1 MPGVIANPAL
11 LAGLLPEHD
20 ATARAT
26 HQREWAGVA
35 SVALHGVLLL
45 LMAQV
50 VPHVIAPAPLR
61 PPAAVAPVT
70 MTISLKDLPIV
81 FTPAVRPGGGGGGG
95 GAREHGPVPRA
106 HGRGHDRVTLPVA
119 RPVAPLAPLVGK
131 ELPLQMLDIP
141 VVPQALGDGVV
152 VGLPTGA
159 EGAAPS
165 RGPGSGGGV
174 GDGTGTGAGSGAG
187 SGLGSGSGGGMGGG
201 MGGRVYVPGGGVSAP
216 LLLAQVRPSYTPE
229 ALRTRVQG
237 SVTLEAI
244 VRRNGFADTIRVLR
258 SLDPGLDGEAV
269 AALRQWRF
277 RPGRVGDT
285 PVDVLVTVVI
295 DFRIR

>member
-1 MPGVIANPAL
+1 MPRVIANPAL

-26 HQREWAGVA
+26 HQREWAGAA

-45 LMAQV
+45 FVAQL
-50 VPHVIAPAPLR
+50 VPHVVALAPSR
-61 PPAAVAPVT
+61 PPAAGATPT

-81 FTPAVRPGGGGGGG
+81 FTSAARPGGGGGGG

-106 HGRGHDRVTLPVA
+106 LGRGHDRVTLPVA
-119 RPVAPLAPLVGK
+119 RPPSPLAPLVGK

-141 VVPQALGDGVV
+141 VVPQASGDDVV
-152 VGLPTGA
+152 IGLPTGVESA
-159 EGAAPS
+159 PPS
-165 RGPGSGGGV
+165 RGPGAGGGV
-174 GDGTGTGAGSGAG
+174 GDGTGTGAGSGVG
-187 SGLGSGSGGGMGGG
+187 SGLGPGSGGGLGGG
-201 MGGRVYVPGGGVSAP
+201 VYVPGGGVSAP
-216 LLLAQVRPSYTPE
+216 TLLTQVRPSYTPE

-237 SVTLEAI
+237 TVMLEAV
-244 VRRNGFADTIRVLR
+244 VRRNGFADAIRVLR

-277 RPGRVGDT
+277 RPGRIGEI